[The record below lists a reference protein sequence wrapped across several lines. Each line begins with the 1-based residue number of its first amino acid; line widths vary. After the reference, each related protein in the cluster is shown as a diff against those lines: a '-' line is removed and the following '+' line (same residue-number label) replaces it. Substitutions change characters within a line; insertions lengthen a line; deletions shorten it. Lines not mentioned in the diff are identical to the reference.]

1 MPREIKRSPKIRIAV
16 PKIQGTSATP
26 SRLGPKLPN
35 TDEPIHAPM
44 RPKIADTKKPPGI
57 VPGTIL
63 SAIQA
68 HAAATS
74 SMIRK
79 LIIPNE
85 ISS

>member
-1 MPREIKRSPKIRIAV
+1 MPREINRIPKMRIAV
-16 PKIQGTSATP
+16 PKIQGIRATP

-35 TDEPIHAPM
+35 IDEPIHAPIN
-44 RPKIADTKKPPGI
+44 PKIADTKKPPGM

-79 LIIPNE
+79 LIIPIE
-85 ISS
+85 LSS